1 MMKALKILQSPLL
14 FLTSEIFLTLDVSWT
29 ELQPLLLCGN
39 PQVAGFNIYI
49 YIYFQFVRTK

>member
-49 YIYFQFVRTK
+49 YFQFVRTK